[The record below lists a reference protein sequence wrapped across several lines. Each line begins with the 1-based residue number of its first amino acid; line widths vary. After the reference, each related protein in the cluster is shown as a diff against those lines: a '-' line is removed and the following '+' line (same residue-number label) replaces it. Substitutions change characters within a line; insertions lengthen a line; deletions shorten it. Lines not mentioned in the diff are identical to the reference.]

1 MMAQVSDLTVLKL
14 NQSVKRT
21 LQSAFPEPVWIRG
34 IITGLRRV
42 SGRGHTYFQLADI
55 SEPGEQSPA
64 VADCA
69 LFAGDR
75 SRIAIEAGR
84 QAKLFELENDVEVR
98 ILVSVSFWDRSG
110 RFQLIMKGFDADF
123 AGDSSA
129 VLLQRL
135 IQQLEK
141 EGVLRENGTFPFP
154 EVPLNI
160 GLVTSRGSAAEKDFV
175 KTLDESGYPFRVYA
189 AWATMQ
195 GSETSDSVC
204 GAFNRLLVNI
214 GGNKLD
220 AVVLTRGGGSATDLA
235 WFNNETI
242 ARTIAQLP
250 WPVISAIGHEID
262 TTLPDHAAHTRAKTP
277 THAASILVDAVARF
291 DDKVSILN
299 RSLVSSVSPRIQME
313 NLKIGNLAGNLTL
326 YLASLPKRKSE
337 VLHKLASKLNM
348 SVMAELHRQESLISE
363 AEKQVEI
370 RDPKKMLKLGW
381 AVVRNTDGFPLRTI
395 SAVNEG
401 QTIKISMDKGW
412 LAAVVKEKVND

>member
-1 MMAQVSDLTVLKL
+1 MDLHSDLTVLDL
-14 NQSVKRT
+14 NQAVKEV
-21 LQSAFPEPVWIRG
+21 LQTGFPRPVWIRG

-42 SGRGHTYFQLADI
+42 SGRGHTYFQLADPAD
-55 SEPGEQSPA
+55 PGEQSPA
-64 VADCA
+64 VVDCA

-75 SRIAIEAGR
+75 SRIAIEVGR

-110 RFQLIMKGFDADF
+110 RFQLIMKGFDAEF
-123 AGDSSA
+123 AGDSA
-129 VLLQRL
+129 AIHLQRL
-135 IQQLEK
+135 IEQLSS
-141 EGVLRENGTFPFP
+141 EGVLKENGTLPFS
-154 EVPLNI
+154 EIPLDI
-160 GLVTSRGSAAEKDFV
+160 GLVTSKGSAAEIDFV
-175 KTLDESGYPFRVYA
+175 KTLDESGYPYRVHA

-195 GSETSDSVC
+195 GSTTSDSVC
-204 GAFNRLLVNI
+204 TAFQKLI
-214 GGNKLD
+214 MSSAGDKLD

-235 WFNNETI
+235 WFNDEKI

-326 YLASLPKRKSE
+326 HLASLPKRKSE

-348 SVMAELHRQESLISE
+348 SVMAELHRQESVISE

-395 SAVNEG
+395 SAINEG